1 MPSDMSLAAGAGAIS
16 QVNVNPAGITTASTF
31 TTSITLNAF
40 EPQTGK
46 ATMGSPITVPITVNV
61 APLTLQLSATSLVF
75 TTAPGSV
82 PPPQAI
88 DVTNTG
94 GDPLTW
100 TIDQPPQAWL
110 TVNPLASNY
119 APGETSSITFSVD
132 ATGLSSG
139 IYYANAAI
147 TPVPG
152 VVSLVTIKL
161 VVA

>member
-1 MPSDMSLAAGAGAIS
+1 
-16 QVNVNPAGITTASTF
+16 
-31 TTSITLNAF
+31 
-40 EPQTGK
+40 
-46 ATMGSPITVPITVNV
+46 
-61 APLTLQLSATSLVF
+61 
-75 TTAPGSV
+75 
-82 PPPQAI
+82 
-88 DVTNTG
+88 VTNTG